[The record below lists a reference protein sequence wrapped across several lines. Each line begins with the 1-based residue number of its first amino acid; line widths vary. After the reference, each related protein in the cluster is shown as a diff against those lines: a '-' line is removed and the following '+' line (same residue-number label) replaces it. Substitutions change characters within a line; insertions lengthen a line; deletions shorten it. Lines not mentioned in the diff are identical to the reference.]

1 MLSDIHILAAIIL
14 YIQITIIYPNLIE
27 VNYHELWFNNKIQI
41 YSGTPFTQYDLVI
54 DLTSNLTWIYKQ
66 QQSII
71 STSLINT
78 HDKVFFQYKSKAI
91 EGTTVH
97 DTFAFSNIAEARNF
111 NFKFLMI
118 ANQSGLP
125 LYDANGVIGLSFIYT
140 NTEFSLLHQLKHYN
154 LINHLSFSINN
165 VQNTVVF
172 GGIPQKY
179 TKSKKYSYC
188 NVIGRNGNWNCL
200 MSSVVVHIGNK
211 TMTYLNPKGGV
222 VAFTTLKHANYA
234 PKAFLQLLV
243 DQFFKEKF
251 ESKVYHKMKYSNR
264 IYTHSKNKVTDGHIT
279 FTISDYSYNI
289 SFFDFWDCDKEV
301 CDFEL
306 MENNNGDDWILG
318 SSFIGKLNTH
328 FDYEE
333 KKIHFYSH
341 ISSQVN
347 MINNNNKKSND
358 NNTVIYDKGQISVY
372 ILNIIVSLAG
382 SGLIFIIKFKLIKAK

>member
-14 YIQITIIYPNLIE
+14 YLLITIINPNLIE
-27 VNYHELWFNNKIQI
+27 VKYHELWYNNKIQI

-54 DLTSNLTWIYKQ
+54 DLTANSSWIHIRK
-66 QQSII
+66 QSII

-78 HDKVFFQYKSKAI
+78 HDKAVFQYKSKAI
-91 EGTTVH
+91 EGTIVH
-97 DTFAFSNIAEARNF
+97 DTFAFWNISEALNF

-118 ANQSGLP
+118 SNQSGLP

-140 NTEFSLLHQLKHYN
+140 NTEFSLLHQLKQYN
-154 LINHLSFSINN
+154 FINHLSFSINN
-165 VQNTVVF
+165 IQGTVVF

-200 MSSVVVHIGNK
+200 MSSVVVHIGDK
-211 TMTYLNPKGGV
+211 TMSYLNPQGGV
-222 VAFTTLKHANYA
+222 VTFTTFKHTNYA
-234 PKAFLQLLV
+234 PKAFIQLLV

-251 ESKVYHKMKYSNR
+251 ESKEYHKIKYGNR
-264 IYTHSKNKVTDGHIT
+264 IYTDSQNKITDGDIT

-289 SFFDFWDCDKEV
+289 SIFSFWDCDEEG

-306 MENNNGDDWILG
+306 LENKNGDDWILG
-318 SSFIGKLNTH
+318 SSFLGKLNTH

-341 ISSQVN
+341 ISSKVN

-358 NNTVIYDKGQISVY
+358 NNTVIYNKGQISVY

-382 SGLIFIIKFKLIKAK
+382 SGLIFIIKFKLIKAN